1 VLAGADRIDK
11 ELMIAQMQGE
21 SRPSPLLSLPFFVRR
36 ELTFSPVMFPFPRL
50 QENSNTSS

>member
-1 VLAGADRIDK
+1 MLAGADRIDK